1 VNSKND
7 RESPNYQASDYVK
20 AITDSLVHHS
30 TSLSSGMVDISQLL
44 THVVY
49 LEGGLVELDNDNL
62 TVRFM
67 YESEDM
73 S

>member
-1 VNSKND
+1 MNSKND
-7 RESPNYQASDYVK
+7 RESPDYRASDYVK

-30 TSLSSGMVDISQLL
+30 TLLSSKKVDVSQLL

-49 LEGGLVELDNDNL
+49 LEGGHVEIDETILSVSFVL
-62 TVRFM
+62 KV
-67 YESEDM
+67 ESP